1 MLMAMVHEPS
11 PSAIS
16 PQPLTRAS
24 AQVLVELMIPVR
36 PVVAAE
42 RAPVVEVM
50 ANAAAR
56 QDGRHSIGFVAALP
70 WPAAGH
76 EVDVARRQVAEL
88 PWVGC
93 VRHLIDR
100 VVEVEIVV

>member
-1 MLMAMVHEPS
+1 MNHS
-11 PSAIS
+11 YQPSAIS

-56 QDGRHSIGFVAALP
+56 QNVRHSIGFIAALP

-93 VRHLIDR
+93 VGHVIDGI
-100 VVEVEIVV
+100 VEVEIVVVGA